1 MILQLNGKQIEWD
14 KEKGTIQDLLESY
27 QLDQKIVVVERN
39 KEIIEKKNY
48 QNTGLCDRDVIEIVH
63 FVGGG

>member
-1 MILQLNGKQIEWD
+1 MILQLNGKQIEWA
-14 KEKGTIQDLLESY
+14 KEKGTIQDLLEFY
-27 QLDQKIVVVERN
+27 HLDQKIVVVERN

-48 QNTGLCDRDVIEIVH
+48 RNTGLCDRDVIEIVH

>member
-1 MILQLNGKQIEWD
+1 MLQLNGKQIEWD

-48 QNTGLCDRDVIEIVH
+48 RNVGLCDRDVIEIVH

>member
-1 MILQLNGKQIEWD
+1 MILQLNGKQIDWD
-14 KEKGTIQDLLESY
+14 RKEGTVQDLLESY
-27 QLDQKIVVVERN
+27 QLDHRIVVVERN

-48 QNTGLCDRDVIEIVH
+48 KNTSLCDRDVIEIVH

>member
-1 MILQLNGKQIEWD
+1 MILQLNGKQIDWNR
-14 KEKGTIQDLLESY
+14 KEGTVQDLLESY
-27 QLDQKIVVVERN
+27 QLDQRIVVVERN

-48 QNTGLCDRDVIEIVH
+48 ENTRLCDRDVIEIVH

>member
-1 MILQLNGKQIEWD
+1 MILQLNGKQIDWNRNE
-14 KEKGTIQDLLESY
+14 GTVQDLLESY
-27 QLDQKIVVVERN
+27 QLDQRIVVVERN

-48 QNTGLCDRDVIEIVH
+48 ENTSLCDRDIIEIVH